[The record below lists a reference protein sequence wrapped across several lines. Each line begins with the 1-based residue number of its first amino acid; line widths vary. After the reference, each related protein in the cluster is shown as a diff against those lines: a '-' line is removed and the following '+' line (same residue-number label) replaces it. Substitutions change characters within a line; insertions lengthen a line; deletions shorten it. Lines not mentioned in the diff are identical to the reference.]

1 LGGTI
6 EVPTVE
12 GTRARITIPSGT
24 QTGHQ
29 FRLKNKGMTVLR
41 SASRGDMFVQAIVET
56 PVNLTKTQ
64 KKLMKEFAEDGE
76 IENQSPESH
85 SFFAKVKELWDDLT
99 D

>member
-1 LGGTI
+1 
-6 EVPTVE
+6 
-12 GTRARITIPSGT
+12 
-24 QTGHQ
+24 
-29 FRLKNKGMTVLR
+29 
-41 SASRGDMFVQAIVET
+41 MFVQAIVET